1 MSAQA
6 DSARGSRCRWRAAFG
21 ASAAAFAMLAA
32 GPVIGDSKDGI
43 FPTADQVG
51 GEVFPKGM
59 QEGDSFPTD
68 WEMYD
73 DQGNKV
79 DVGELISGKRS
90 VLAFFISA
98 VPVSVD
104 ELKKLQEAS
113 GNTDKD
119 AQLLFINADTVGTA
133 LTGGADRKLRETI
146 HTIDVI
152 KREEGIKEPMFVAPN
167 DALSPTGLSNKLGF
181 RGLPTVFVVDA
192 DGKVEKVY
200 VGPQDWAKTNI

>member
-6 DSARGSRCRWRAAFG
+6 ESARGTRRRWHVALG
-21 ASAAAFAMLAA
+21 ASAVAVSVFAA

-59 QEGDSFPTD
+59 QVGDSFPTD

-73 DQGNKV
+73 DQGNRV
-79 DVGELISGKRS
+79 DVSELIQGKRS
-90 VLAFFISA
+90 VLAFFISG
-98 VPVSVD
+98 VPVSVE
-104 ELKKLQEAS
+104 ELKKLQAAS
-113 GNTDKD
+113 GNSDKD
-119 AQLLFINADTVGTA
+119 AQLLFINADTVGTG
-133 LTGGADRKLRETI
+133 LIGGPEKKLRETI
-146 HTIDVI
+146 HTVNVI

-200 VGPQDWAKTNI
+200 VGPQDWTNTSI